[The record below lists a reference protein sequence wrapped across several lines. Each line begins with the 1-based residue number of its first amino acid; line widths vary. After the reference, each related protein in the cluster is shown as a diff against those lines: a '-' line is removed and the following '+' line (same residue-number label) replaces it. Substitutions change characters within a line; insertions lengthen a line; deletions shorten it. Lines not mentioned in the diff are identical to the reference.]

1 VVFQENLVAA
11 STFTAQLGEVWW
23 TSHPEDAGGAANA
36 EIRPYANAPVSTPVF
51 SAASPTV
58 YASYRRNVAVGETL
72 TMQFEIDPIRGTCNV
87 SLTVDLDAADTQCV
101 VAVA

>member
-1 VVFQENLVAA
+1 MWAVAA
-11 STFTAQLGEVWW
+11 LTDPFPL
-23 TSHPEDAGGAANA
+23 H
-36 EIRPYANAPVSTPVF
+36 STPARPGIFAGCPLHVCL
-51 SAASPTV
+51 AV
-58 YASYRRNVAVGETL
+58 RRCVSYNWDVAVGETL